1 MVLSEGENVMARQN
15 KVTDDGYPIV
25 HGRLTTTYGFIQRTV
40 WTFKFKQHDYTDCVV
55 LELDDGTRSKPFC
68 VGSRKSLT
76 IPCKRMGRILP
87 GVNSHLFDV

>member
-1 MVLSEGENVMARQN
+1 MVPSEGENVMARQN

-25 HGRLTTTYGFIQRTV
+25 HGRLSPGWAQDHK
-40 WTFKFKQHDYTDCVV
+40 WMFKLHNYANQTVV
-55 LELDDGTRSKPFC
+55 LALTAGAFSKPFD
-68 VGSRKSLT
+68 VHDRKVLT

>member
-1 MVLSEGENVMARQN
+1 MARQN

-25 HGRLTTTYGFIQRTV
+25 HGRLTTTYSGFIQRTV

-55 LELDDGTRSKPFC
+55 LELDDGTRSCSFY
-68 VGSRKSLT
+68 VSGRKSLT

-87 GVNSHLFDV
+87 GRNSHLFGI